1 MRELG
6 LKTQMVKEDVTYL
19 IEAGLIEQVD
29 EPKSGLY
36 VYHTTEKG
44 KEALFK
50 FYQLVTRFFT

>member
-6 LKTQMVKEDVTYL
+6 LKTQMVKEDVMYL

-29 EPKSGLY
+29 KPESGLY
-36 VYHTTEKG
+36 VYRTTEKG
-44 KEALFK
+44 KEALVK

>member
-6 LKTQMVKEDVTYL
+6 LKTQMVKEDVMYL

-29 EPKSGLY
+29 EPESGLY
-36 VYHTTEKG
+36 VYRTTEKG
-44 KEALFK
+44 KEALVK